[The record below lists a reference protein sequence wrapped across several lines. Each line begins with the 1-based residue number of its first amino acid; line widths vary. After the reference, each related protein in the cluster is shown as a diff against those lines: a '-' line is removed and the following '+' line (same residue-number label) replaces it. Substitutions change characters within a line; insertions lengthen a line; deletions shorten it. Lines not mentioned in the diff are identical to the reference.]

1 MPNEP
6 SAKEMSEM
14 AGNVKRRPFAVPF
27 KAYSENVD
35 LKNLQFR
42 EENFVN
48 VSCLQQ
54 TIRSAR
60 I

>member
-1 MPNEP
+1 M
-6 SAKEMSEM
+6 KC
-14 AGNVKRRPFAVPF
+14 KCYTFAVRF
-27 KAYSENVD
+27 KAYLENVD
-35 LKNLQFR
+35 FKNLQFH

-54 TIRSAR
+54 TIRPAR